1 MGYRIKLTELDVRDI
16 RYSKSSPLRAAKCAD
31 EAGRFLDIAL
41 DEKAVDTVLTWG
53 LSTKYSWLDYDSWAR
68 RKDGAETTGVPF
80 NADLKPTPMYWRMV
94 RSFEHAPLR

>member
-1 MGYRIKLTELDVRDI
+1 MGYRIKLTEIDVRDI
-16 RYSKSSPLRAAKCAD
+16 RDIMSSPLRAAKCAD

-68 RKDGAETTGVPF
+68 RKDGAETTGVPSTR
-80 NADLKPTPMYWRMV
+80 K
-94 RSFEHAPLR
+94 